1 MKLLTLA
8 AACAALTTFAAAPA
22 FAASAFAGDPLV
34 AKLQSPVGEK
44 TKIIAGGAM
53 FVCEAGS
60 DACIA
65 AGATSQTLSLAT
77 CKTLSAKVGTIV
89 SFERIKKLDDDKLA
103 DCNAYGEAKRGA
115 GTTQLA
121 KQ

>member
-22 FAASAFAGDPLV
+22 FAAEPLV
-34 AKLQSPVGEK
+34 AKLQSPVAEK

-65 AGATSQTLSLAT
+65 VGATPATFGLAA
-77 CKTLSAKVGTIV
+77 CKVVSSKVGTIV
-89 SFERIKKLDDDKLA
+89 SFESFKKLDDARLA

-115 GTTQLA
+115 GVTKLA

>member
-8 AACAALTTFAAAPA
+8 AACAALTTLVAAPA
-22 FAASAFAGDPLV
+22 FAGTALDRPLT
-34 AKLQSPVGEK
+34 AKLQAPVAEK

-53 FVCEAGS
+53 FVCEAGA

-65 AGATSQTLSLAT
+65 VGAAPSTLSLAA
-77 CKTLSAKVGTIV
+77 CKTISSKVGTIV
-89 SFERIKKLDDDKLA
+89 SFESFKKLDEARLSE
-103 DCNAYGEAKRGA
+103 CNAYGEAKRGA
-115 GTTQLA
+115 GVTKLA

>member
-8 AACAALTTFAAAPA
+8 AACAALTTLTVAPA

-34 AKLQSPVGEK
+34 AKLQSPVGER

-65 AGATSQTLSLAT
+65 PGATSETLSLAT
-77 CKTLSAKVGTIV
+77 CKIISAKVGTIV
-89 SFERIKKLDDDKLA
+89 SFERVKKLDDDKLA
-103 DCNAYGEAKRGA
+103 TCNAYGEAKRGGA
-115 GTTQLA
+115 KTQLA